1 MPDIEQLF
9 DSTNAL
15 HWVTLFL
22 VGWAG
27 VSYLLSKF
35 GGWSRLAEYYRFESD
50 FAGERWKHQSASM
63 RLGVNYNNV
72 LTIGVSST
80 GVLLE
85 VLFLFRVGHPP
96 LFIPW
101 SDIRKDGDASKPF
114 GQWLVISRAPTVP
127 LKIRNTL
134 IERIEAERHQEI
146 QRAT

>member
-1 MPDIEQLF
+1 MPDMEQIF
-9 DSTNAL
+9 DPANAS
-15 HWVTLFL
+15 HWVILFF

-27 VSYLLSKF
+27 VSYLLSML
-35 GGWSRLAEYYRFESD
+35 GGWSRLAEYYRLESD
-50 FAGERWKHQSASM
+50 FQGERWKFQSASM

-72 LTIGVSST
+72 LTIGVNST

-85 VLFLFRVGHPP
+85 VLFLFRMGHPP

-101 SDIRKDGDASKPF
+101 SDIRKGGDESKPF

-127 LKIRNTL
+127 VKIRNTL

-146 QRAT
+146 QRVT